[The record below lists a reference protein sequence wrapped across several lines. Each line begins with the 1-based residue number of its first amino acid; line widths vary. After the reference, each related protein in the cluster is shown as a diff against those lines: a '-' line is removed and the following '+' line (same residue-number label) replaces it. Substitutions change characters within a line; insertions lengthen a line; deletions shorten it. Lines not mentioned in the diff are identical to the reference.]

1 MQLEKQNIIA
11 QSRRQTDSLDQ
22 AVIAYRDGKG
32 VAPMSLIAQGVQ
44 RSLTEQTQERVLFCE
59 RCDKKLSAD
68 YIHRAIFDVDGGL
81 AYYFCF
87 HYLKGLLNFIP
98 PDLET

>member
-1 MQLEKQNIIA
+1 MQIEKQNIIV

-22 AVIAYRDGKG
+22 AVIEYRDRKG
-32 VAPMSLIAQGVQ
+32 LAPMSLSAQGVKW
-44 RSLTEQTQERVLFCE
+44 SLTEQAQELVLFCE
-59 RCDKKLSAD
+59 RCGKKLSAD
-68 YIHRAIFDVDGGL
+68 YVHRAIFDVDGGL